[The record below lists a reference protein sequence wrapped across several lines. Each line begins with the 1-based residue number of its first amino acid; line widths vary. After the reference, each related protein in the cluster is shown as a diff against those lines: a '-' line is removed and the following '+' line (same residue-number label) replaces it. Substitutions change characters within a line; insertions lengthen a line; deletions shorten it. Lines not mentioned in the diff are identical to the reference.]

1 MEFMGSDYEADSI
14 EKILWTGITEN
25 IAIPLK
31 GNYSP
36 AFILQDL
43 LERKWKLQ
51 PQDRDLVV
59 MQHMFDYTLDGKN
72 MQLSSSLHI
81 EGENNIQ
88 TAMGKTVGI
97 PLAISLKNLL
107 LGNCTQKGLLL
118 PVIHELYSPVLK
130 ELENDFNI
138 RFEEVETEI

>member
-1 MEFMGSDYEADSI
+1 
-14 EKILWTGITEN
+14 
-25 IAIPLK
+25 
-31 GNYSP
+31 
-36 AFILQDL
+36 
-43 LERKWKLQ
+43 
-51 PQDRDLVV
+51 
-59 MQHMFDYTLDGKN
+59 MFDYTLDGKN

-118 PVIHELYSPVLK
+118 PVIPELYSPVLK